1 MDTARIQRLLSGDDV
16 DPRAALDELF
26 PADEGRSS
34 HEIAVAW
41 AAERLRS
48 SGVDPAASPMAAIKT
63 LRDADPRLDLAPARY
78 LIRRVTRL

>member
-26 PADEGRSS
+26 PGDEERTS
-34 HEIAVAW
+34 HDIGVAW
-41 AAERLRS
+41 AAERLRAA
-48 SGVDPAASPMAAIKT
+48 GVDPAVAPLAGIKT
-63 LRDADPRLDLAPARY
+63 LRDAEPRLDLAPARY